1 MTLVTIR
8 KLSLVCY
15 YLMHRLYSNLIN
27 FPCNDHFILNR
38 AKNIHSAK
46 ANPRLPLS
54 WSFVF
59 RLFGFGLL
67 FSFFLWPS
75 NKDRLFWFMLFPS
88 LSNSSSHLESCTLC
102 KSSTRIKINRV
113 WISLPCSSTIPW
125 LGHAHHFSQ
134 PPSLYFPCVSL
145 SILWISWDSMNLSF
159 SSVYFL
165 PV

>member
-38 AKNIHSAK
+38 AKIFMVL
-46 ANPRLPLS
+46 RLIQDCPFPEALCS
-54 WSFVF
+54 DS
-59 RLFGFGLL
+59 LGLDCSL
-67 FSFFLWPS
+67 AFLWPS
-75 NKDRLFWFMLFPS
+75 SKDRLFWFMLFPS
-88 LSNSSSHLESCTLC
+88 LSNSSSQLESCTLC

-113 WISLPCSSTIPW
+113 WISLPCSFTIPW

-145 SILWISWDSMNLSF
+145 SILWICWDFMNLSF